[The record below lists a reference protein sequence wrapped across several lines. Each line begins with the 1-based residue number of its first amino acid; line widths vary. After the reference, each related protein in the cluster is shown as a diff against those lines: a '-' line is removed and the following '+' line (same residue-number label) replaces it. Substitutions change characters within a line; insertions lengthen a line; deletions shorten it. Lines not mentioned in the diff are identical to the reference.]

1 MDRVCK
7 GIVEKS
13 NFVTMRNKII
23 IIVIGCVLTCIL
35 YFSYRTSNLN
45 MEGIYVS
52 QNFTQNIDSIKI
64 MSNGVYERIIYDN
77 ERELIFK
84 NIGTYKKYD
93 SHISFDE
100 FLLNSN
106 DLSIKNNYDSNDLL
120 NASLSINTS
129 LLGEVKLVV
138 DHDLNYYYLKVK

>member
-7 GIVEKS
+7 GIVEKL

-138 DHDLNYYYLKVK
+138 DHNLNYYYLKVK